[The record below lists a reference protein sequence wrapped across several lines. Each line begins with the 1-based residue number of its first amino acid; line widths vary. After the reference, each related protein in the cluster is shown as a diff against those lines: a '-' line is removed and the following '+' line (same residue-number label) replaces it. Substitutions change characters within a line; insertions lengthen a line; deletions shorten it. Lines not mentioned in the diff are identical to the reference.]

1 MQESAATV
9 KNWGPYPNLTYPL
22 LLDGNLTAWNNY
34 GMGYIPHN
42 VVLDPEMIV
51 RYTTYGY
58 NEQAII
64 AVIETWLP
72 ATGVEEKTTT
82 DNLPA
87 TFQLYQNFPNP
98 FNAQTVIKYY
108 LKDETQISITVYNLL
123 GKGIITLIN
132 EIKTPG
138 LYTIQWDGKG
148 SNGKDVASGI
158 YIYRMEAGKFTES
171 KKLSLIR

>member
-1 MQESAATV
+1 
-9 KNWGPYPNLTYPL
+9 
-22 LLDGNLTAWNNY
+22 
-34 GMGYIPHN
+34 MGYIPHN

-51 RYTTYGY
+51 RYTAYGY

-72 ATGVEEKTTT
+72 ATGVEEKTIT

-98 FNAQTVIKYY
+98 FNAHTLIKYH
-108 LKDETQISITVYNLL
+108 LQEMTKVSIKIYNLL
-123 GKGIITLIN
+123 GTGIITLID
-132 EIKTPG
+132 EVKTAG
-138 LYTIQWDGKG
+138 LYTIQWDGKD